1 MKIRERIQVKYKILK
16 GPTLLFSHKPFTK
29 AIPLLF
35 FWNHRLNHH
44 GNTHHLFYLF
54 FFFVPQNSAPL
65 SPAREAAVLR
75 HLPSSFTPSY
85 FYVLCLS
92 FLKKRKKKENPFWP
106 EKEMEEEETNF
117 GRCLV
122 VLRRDSGEQ
131 ENEHSYYVIFIAL
144 LPFVLIFLSKRNF

>member
-1 MKIRERIQVKYKILK
+1 MKIRERIQVKYKILR

-75 HLPSSFTPSY
+75 HLPSSFPLSL
-85 FYVLCLS
+85 FLCSLPL
-92 FLKKRKKKENPFWP
+92 LKKKITFDPRKKWK
-106 EKEMEEEETNF
+106 
-117 GRCLV
+117 
-122 VLRRDSGEQ
+122 RRRRISPGAWAFSGEIP
-131 ENEHSYYVIFIAL
+131 V
-144 LPFVLIFLSKRNF
+144 SKEVDTRTV